1 MYCIAALKKFA
12 SMSSEQ
18 VRNVGF
24 EIATVGMNGINVN
37 DPQREYQLRTLTGVF
52 SGLELLCYE
61 YVAFKQ
67 FAPEMNIGFDLAKE
81 YEEALRMKN
90 MGL

>member
-1 MYCIAALKKFA
+1 L
-12 SMSSEQ
+12 
-18 VRNVGF
+18 

-37 DPQREYQLRTLTGVF
+37 NPTSEYRLRSLPGVF
-52 SGLELLCYE
+52 TGLQLVSYE

-67 FAPEMNIGFDLAKE
+67 FAPELDIGFDLAKE

-90 MGL
+90 LGL